1 MLDTLIRNVRMLL
14 LPDLLP
20 PNGLHVLRVEER
32 EVELCW
38 DELEPS
44 LSPISMFA
52 VTYAPLG
59 QSSTKTDFLDHRQF
73 THVMQGLQP
82 GMLYNISAVSL
93 KFKTNSNDT
102 SQPATAL
109 IRTSEL
115 QNCPKMCSGETHHT
129 FSNLLCI
136 CVAGPPPVE
145 QLQVVNVSSS
155 QVWLSWLVQAAHHA
169 AVNRVHV
176 SLSPLDGSE
185 ARTAVLNI
193 STTQY
198 TFR

>member
-1 MLDTLIRNVRMLL
+1 M
-14 LPDLLP
+14 
-20 PNGLHVLRVEER
+20 
-32 EVELCW
+32 ELCW
-38 DELEPS
+38 DEPEPS

-59 QSSTKTDFLDHRQF
+59 QSSTKTDYLDHHQS
-73 THVMQGLQP
+73 THVLRGLQP
-82 GMLYNISAVSL
+82 GLLYNISAVSL

-115 QNCPKMCSGETHHT
+115 ENCSKMPSGETRDT
-129 FSNLLCI
+129 FSDSLCI

-145 QLQVVNVSSS
+145 QLQVLNVSSS
-155 QVWLSWLVQAAHHA
+155 QVWLSWLIQASHHA
-169 AVNRVHV
+169 AINRVHV

-185 ARTAVLNI
+185 ARSAVLNT
-193 STTQY
+193 STSQY